1 MNLDLI
7 RRAKVNSIMQDDLQR
22 RTITRMA
29 IDFYNY
35 NQESYTLAKIKSR
48 YPDTYTDLQHY
59 IVATDL
65 SRALTRQLAKIFQQ
79 DPSIVLDGASDNLAK
94 HFTDLLDG
102 VNLFGSLR
110 VIDRYAET
118 CNQIGI
124 APIFNPR
131 TGKIKLDFITPDRC
145 IVWQDDVD
153 PTEAVAVAY
162 TIRNKFNTPIA
173 ERADVYAL
181 WTDDSYR
188 VVTLKTDGTIDTD
201 IEPPQPNP
209 YGRIPIAWFRTDM
222 AIDSFWLDRQ
232 FPMVDANLRANIQLT
247 NLDVAL
253 DYQSFST
260 MWTSGMPEGAK
271 LNVGVQRY
279 INIPRD
285 PVTGNVSGSIGYATP
300 SPQLQTVWDIIND
313 NIALAAS
320 LMGISA
326 EAIKQGSSFSSGYQL
341 RLSKSD
347 VISYNVEK
355 RSIYREPLR
364 DLVQLIMDCKRLN
377 SNINMPEAAD
387 IKIDFSD
394 ITIEQNP
401 LEEEQVRSL
410 KISNGTMSRV
420 DAIMLDNQDLSRE
433 DAEKEIERIDADN
446 NRFRI
451 GAANIDQGLFDE

>member
-1 MNLDLI
+1 
-7 RRAKVNSIMQDDLQR
+7 
-22 RTITRMA
+22 
-29 IDFYNY
+29 
-35 NQESYTLAKIKSR
+35 
-48 YPDTYTDLQHY
+48 
-59 IVATDL
+59 
-65 SRALTRQLAKIFQQ
+65 
-79 DPSIVLDGASDNLAK
+79 
-94 HFTDLLDG
+94 
-102 VNLFGSLR
+102 
-110 VIDRYAET
+110 
-118 CNQIGI
+118 
-124 APIFNPR
+124 
-131 TGKIKLDFITPDRC
+131 
-145 IVWQDDVD
+145 
-153 PTEAVAVAY
+153 
-162 TIRNKFNTPIA
+162 
-173 ERADVYAL
+173 
-181 WTDDSYR
+181 
-188 VVTLKTDGTIDTD
+188 
-201 IEPPQPNP
+201 
-209 YGRIPIAWFRTDM
+209 
-222 AIDSFWLDRQ
+222 
-232 FPMVDANLRANIQLT
+232 
-247 NLDVAL
+247 
-253 DYQSFST
+253 
-260 MWTSGMPEGAK
+260 MPEGAK

-355 RSIYREPLR
+355 RSIYRETLR

-387 IKIDFSD
+387 IKIDFAD
-394 ITIEQNP
+394 IAIEQNP
-401 LEEEQVRSL
+401 LEEEQVRTL